1 MILSKKGLEIKPS
14 PTLEIDTL
22 AKKMKKQ
29 GIDIISFGAGEPD
42 FDTPDY
48 IKKAAIEAI
57 QSGFTKYTPASGTL
71 ELKQVICNKLKKDND
86 LEYVPANIVV
96 SNGAKHSLLNAFQ
109 AICNPGDEIILFSPY
124 WVSYPEI
131 IKLAGAIPVMVNM
144 DAKNNFKMNVKQIQA
159 QITDK
164 TKAILINSPNNPSG
178 QVYERADL
186 EKIATLAI
194 EHDLF
199 IISDEIYEKFLYEDY
214 THVSIASL
222 NEKIKNN
229 TILVNGVSK
238 TYAMTGWRI
247 GYTASNT
254 AIAKIM
260 SNIQSHETANP
271 NSIAQKA
278 AEAAISGDQS
288 LIHEMITQFVSR
300 RNYIVER
307 IQSIQ
312 YLSCIV
318 PNGAFYLMVNISQLI
333 GKSIDGITILNAD
346 VFAKAMLE
354 KVNVAVV
361 PCTGFGV
368 TGYIRLSYAIKLEN
382 IKIGLDRIEA
392 FLQKVDDNDI
402 V

>member
-1 MILSKKGLEIKPS
+1 MILSKKGLGINPS

-29 GIDIISFGAGEPD
+29 GIDVISFGAGEPD

-109 AICNPGDEIILFSPY
+109 AICNPGDEVILFSPY

-131 IKLAGAIPVMVNM
+131 IKLAGAIPVIVNL
-144 DAKNNFKMNVKQIQA
+144 DAKNNFKINVKQIQA
-159 QITDK
+159 QITEK

-178 QVYERADL
+178 QVYERTDL

-199 IISDEIYEKFLYEDY
+199 IISDEIYEKFLYEGY

-247 GYTASNT
+247 GYTASKT

-278 AEAAISGDQS
+278 AEAAIGGDQS
-288 LIHEMITQFVSR
+288 LINEMITQFVNR

-312 YLSCIV
+312 YLSCVV
-318 PNGAFYLMVNISQLI
+318 PNGAFYLMVNISQLM
-333 GKSIDGITILNAD
+333 GKSIDGITILDAD

-368 TGYIRLSYAIKLEN
+368 IGYIRLSYAIKLEN

-392 FLQKVDDNDI
+392 FLQKVE
-402 V
+402 

>member
-29 GIDIISFGAGEPD
+29 GIDVISFGAGEPD
-42 FDTPDY
+42 FDTPEY

-57 QSGFTKYTPASGTL
+57 QSGFTKYTPASGTV
-71 ELKQVICNKLKKDND
+71 ELKQAICNKLKKDND
-86 LEYVPANIVV
+86 LEYVTANIVV

-131 IKLAGAIPVMVNM
+131 IKLAGAIPVIVNM
-144 DAKNNFKMNVKQIQA
+144 EAENNFKMNVKQVQA
-159 QITDK
+159 QITNK

-186 EKIATLAI
+186 EKIATLAL

-199 IISDEIYEKFLYEDY
+199 IISDEIYEKFLYEGY

-247 GYTASNT
+247 GYTASNA

-278 AEAAISGDQS
+278 AEAAIGGDQS
-288 LIHEMITQFVSR
+288 LINEMITQFVSR

-307 IQSIQ
+307 IQSIPH
-312 YLSCIV
+312 LSCVV

-333 GKSIDGITILNAD
+333 GKCIDGITILDAD
-346 VFAKAMLE
+346 VFAKTMLE

-368 TGYIRLSYAIKLEN
+368 NGYIRLSYAIKLDN
-382 IKIGLDRIEA
+382 IKIGLDRIET
-392 FLQKVDDNDI
+392 FLQKVE
-402 V
+402 

>member
-29 GIDIISFGAGEPD
+29 GIDVISFGAGEPD
-42 FDTPDY
+42 FDTPEY

-131 IKLAGAIPVMVNM
+131 IKLAGAIPVIVNM
-144 DAKNNFKMNVKQIQA
+144 EAENNFKMNVKQVQA
-159 QITDK
+159 QITNK

-186 EKIATLAI
+186 EKIATLAL

-199 IISDEIYEKFLYEDY
+199 IISDEIYEKFLYEGY

-247 GYTASNT
+247 GYTASNA

-278 AEAAISGDQS
+278 AEAAIGGDPS

-307 IQSIQ
+307 IQSIPH
-312 YLSCIV
+312 LSCVV

-333 GKSIDGITILNAD
+333 GKCIDGITILDAD
-346 VFAKAMLE
+346 VFAKTMLE

-368 TGYIRLSYAIKLEN
+368 NGYIRLSYAIKLEN

-392 FLQKVDDNDI
+392 FLQKVE
-402 V
+402 

>member
-1 MILSKKGLEIKPS
+1 MILSEKGLEIKPS

-29 GIDIISFGAGEPD
+29 GIDVISFGAGEPD

-57 QSGFTKYTPASGTL
+57 QSGFTKYTPAAGTL

-96 SNGAKHSLLNAFQ
+96 SNGAKHSLFNAFQ
-109 AICNPGDEIILFSPY
+109 AICNPGDEVILFSPY

-131 IKLAGAIPVMVNM
+131 IKLAGAIPVIVNL
-144 DAKNNFKMNVKQIQA
+144 DAKNNFKINVKRIQA
-159 QITDK
+159 QITEK

-178 QVYERADL
+178 QVYEKNDL

-199 IISDEIYEKFLYEDY
+199 IISDEIYEKFLYEGY

-247 GYTASNT
+247 GYTASNN

-278 AEAAISGDQS
+278 AEAAIGGDQS
-288 LIHEMITQFVSR
+288 LINEMITQFVNR

-312 YLSCIV
+312 YLSCVV
-318 PNGAFYLMVNISQLI
+318 PNGAFYLMVNISQLM
-333 GKSIDGITILNAD
+333 GKSIDGITILDAD

-368 TGYIRLSYAIKLEN
+368 IGYIRLSYAIKLEN

-392 FLQKVDDNDI
+392 FLQKVE
-402 V
+402 

>member
-1 MILSKKGLEIKPS
+1 MILSKKGLGINPS

-29 GIDIISFGAGEPD
+29 GIDVISFGAGEPD

-86 LEYVPANIVV
+86 LEYVPADIVV

-109 AICNPGDEIILFSPY
+109 AICNPGDEVILFSPY

-131 IKLAGAIPVMVNM
+131 IKLAGAIPVIVNL
-144 DAKNNFKMNVKQIQA
+144 DAKNNFKINVKQIQA

-178 QVYERADL
+178 QVYERTDL

-199 IISDEIYEKFLYEDY
+199 IISDEIYEKFLYEGY

-278 AEAAISGDQS
+278 AEAAIGGDQS
-288 LIHEMITQFVSR
+288 LINEMITQFVSR

-312 YLSCIV
+312 YLSCVV

-333 GKSIDGITILNAD
+333 GKIIDGITILDAD

-368 TGYIRLSYAIKLEN
+368 IGYIRLSYAIKLEN

-392 FLQKVDDNDI
+392 FLQKVE
-402 V
+402 

>member
-29 GIDIISFGAGEPD
+29 GIDVISFGAGEPD
-42 FDTPDY
+42 FDTPEY

-57 QSGFTKYTPASGTL
+57 QSGFTKYTPASGTV
-71 ELKQVICNKLKKDND
+71 ELKQAICNKLKKDND
-86 LEYVPANIVV
+86 LEYVTANIVV

-131 IKLAGAIPVMVNM
+131 IKLAGAIPVIVNM
-144 DAKNNFKMNVKQIQA
+144 EAENNFKMNVKQVQA
-159 QITDK
+159 QITNK

-178 QVYERADL
+178 QVYERTDL
-186 EKIATLAI
+186 EKIATLAL

-199 IISDEIYEKFLYEDY
+199 IISDEIYEKFLYEGY

-247 GYTASNT
+247 GYTASNA

-278 AEAAISGDQS
+278 AEAAIGGDQS
-288 LIHEMITQFVSR
+288 LINEMITQFVSR

-307 IQSIQ
+307 IQSIP
-312 YLSCIV
+312 YLSCVV

-333 GKSIDGITILNAD
+333 GKCIDGITILDAD

-368 TGYIRLSYAIKLEN
+368 TEYIRLSYAIKLEN

-392 FLQKVDDNDI
+392 FLQKVE
-402 V
+402 

>member
-29 GIDIISFGAGEPD
+29 GIDVISFGAGEPD
-42 FDTPDY
+42 FDTPEY

-57 QSGFTKYTPASGTL
+57 QSGFTKYTPASGTV
-71 ELKQVICNKLKKDND
+71 ELKQAICNKLKKDND
-86 LEYVPANIVV
+86 LEYVTANIVV

-131 IKLAGAIPVMVNM
+131 IKLAGAIPVIVNM
-144 DAKNNFKMNVKQIQA
+144 EAENNFKMNVKQVQA
-159 QITDK
+159 QITNK

-178 QVYERADL
+178 QVYERTDL

-199 IISDEIYEKFLYEDY
+199 IISDEIYEKFLYEGY

-247 GYTASNT
+247 GYTASNN

-278 AEAAISGDQS
+278 AEAAIGGDQS
-288 LIHEMITQFVSR
+288 LINEMITQFVNR

-312 YLSCIV
+312 YLSCVV
-318 PNGAFYLMVNISQLI
+318 PNGAFYLMVNISQLM
-333 GKSIDGITILNAD
+333 GKSIDGITILDAD

-368 TGYIRLSYAIKLEN
+368 IGYIRLSYAIKLEN

-392 FLQKVDDNDI
+392 FLQKVE
-402 V
+402 

>member
-1 MILSKKGLEIKPS
+1 MILSKKGLGIKPS

-29 GIDIISFGAGEPD
+29 GIDVISFGAGEPD

-57 QSGFTKYTPASGTL
+57 QRDFTKYTAASGTL

-131 IKLAGAIPVMVNM
+131 IKLAGGIPVIVRM
-144 DAKNNFKMNVKQIQA
+144 DAEDNFKINIKHVQE

-178 QVYERADL
+178 QVYERNDL
-186 EKIATLAI
+186 EKIAKLAI

-199 IISDEIYEKFLYEDY
+199 IISVEIYEKFLYEGY

-247 GYTASNT
+247 GYTASN
-254 AIAKIM
+254 AAVAKIM

-278 AEAAISGDQS
+278 AEAAIGGDQS
-288 LIHEMITQFVSR
+288 LINEMIAQFVSR
-300 RNYIVER
+300 RNYIVEG
-307 IQSIQ
+307 IQSIPH
-312 YLSCIV
+312 LSCVV
-318 PNGAFYLMVNISQLI
+318 PNGAFYLMVDISQLI
-333 GKSIDGITILNAD
+333 GKCIDGITIINAD

-392 FLQKVDDNDI
+392 FLKKVE
-402 V
+402 

>member
-1 MILSKKGLEIKPS
+1 MILSKKGLGIKPS

-29 GIDIISFGAGEPD
+29 GIDVVSFGAGEPD

-131 IKLAGAIPVMVNM
+131 IKLAGAIPVIVNM

-278 AEAAISGDQS
+278 AEAAIGGDQS

-333 GKSIDGITILNAD
+333 GKSIDGIMILNAD

-392 FLQKVDDNDI
+392 FLQKVDDNEI